1 MDGAAECIFIWCKE
15 SESKTNN
22 SKNIFFYIDCKI
34 FLSSAQAH
42 SKYIICYV
50 INFDL
55 LSQTHNNCVIVTFEN
70 FTHNA
75 NTQYRDLFQ
84 DTNLFFISKMFCIR
98 YKAIVT
104 YTICYVIRFNDAK
117 FLYHIWPMANTIKY
131 IGIKLEI
138 QSIPLRLFKVSH
150 ILKPT

>member
-84 DTNLFFISKMFCIR
+84 DTNLFFISKMLCIR

-104 YTICYVIRFNDAK
+104 YTVSYSSQWCKIPISY
-117 FLYHIWPMANTIKY
+117 MAN
-131 IGIKLEI
+131 GIYNKI
-138 QSIPLRLFKVSH
+138 YWN
-150 ILKPT
+150 

>member
-84 DTNLFFISKMFCIR
+84 DTNLFFISKMLCIR
-98 YKAIVT
+98 YKAIDIYAVT
-104 YTICYVIRFNDAK
+104 YVHRTDRK
-117 FLYHIWPMANTIKY
+117 FLYHIWTMALQIKC

-138 QSIPLRLFKVSH
+138 QSITLRLFKVSH
-150 ILKPT
+150 ILKPI

>member
-84 DTNLFFISKMFCIR
+84 DTNLFFISKMLCIR
-98 YKAIVT
+98 YKAIDIYAVT
-104 YTICYVIRFNDAK
+104 YVHRTDRK
-117 FLYHIWPMANTIKY
+117 FLYHIWTMASQIKC

-138 QSIPLRLFKVSH
+138 QSITLRLFKVSH
-150 ILKPT
+150 ILKPI

>member
-84 DTNLFFISKMFCIR
+84 DTNLFFISKMLCIR

-104 YTICYVIRFNDAK
+104 NTVCYVINLSQRCK
-117 FLYHIWPMANTIKY
+117 IPISYMANGIYNK
-131 IGIKLEI
+131 IKLEI
-138 QSIPLRLFKVSH
+138 QSITLRLFKVSH
-150 ILKPT
+150 ILKPI